1 MTVKRRT
8 LNIIFL
14 TASITGILAV
24 TGGYG
29 NTPAAR
35 AVSDCIHHGDANLDG
50 SITAADAQL
59 AFFIV
64 LGLYSPSY
72 EEECAADCN
81 GDDGVTAADAQAIFL
96 NVLGLGDCADPL
108 VQPTATPTPP
118 TPIPGFVYIA
128 PGAFMRGSPA
138 EEPCRYGET
147 QHQVTLTRGF
157 FMMETEVSRDMWAD
171 LKAGQPS
178 LPDDPSDP
186 AISPTLNH
194 PVQNLTWFEAVL
206 YANLQSQHDGLT
218 PCYYADEDLTE
229 LIDAANYTTGP
240 FYCDFFADGYR
251 LPTDSEWEYS
261 ARAGTTGPFSCDEPN
276 YSESTCWSHE
286 PGILPVLELHAV
298 FGPNHS
304 GTTGAVGSKLPNP
317 WGLYDMHGNVYEW
330 VWDWTTVYSTEPLID
345 PTGPETGTDRTLR
358 GGSLFWSAA
367 NNRSA
372 TTSGGPPGSHTNYNG
387 FRLARS
393 IPR

>member
-1 MTVKRRT
+1 MKQMHSILIFVT
-8 LNIIFL
+8 LLAVSIFL
-14 TASITGILAV
+14 VS
-24 TGGYG
+24 GGYPG
-29 NTPAAR
+29 IRVQSAIF
-35 AVSDCIHHGDANLDG
+35 DCVNHGDVNLDG

-64 LGLYSPSY
+64 LGIYSPTY
-72 EEECAADCN
+72 EEGCAADCN
-81 GDDGVTAADAQAIFL
+81 GDDSVTAADAQAIFL
-96 NVLGLGDCADPL
+96 TVLGLGECADPL
-108 VQPTATPTPP
+108 VEPTATPIPP
-118 TPIPGFVYIA
+118 TPIPGYIYAA
-128 PGAFMRGSPA
+128 PGIFMRGSPP
-138 EEPCRYGET
+138 EEPCRYSIET

-157 FMMETEVSRDMWAD
+157 FMMETEVSRDMWAA
-171 LKAGQPS
+171 LKADQPS
-178 LPDDPSDP
+178 LPTDPSDP

-206 YANLQSQHDGLT
+206 YANLMSQNEGLT
-218 PCYYADEDLTE
+218 PCYYTDAGLTE
-229 LIDAANYTTGP
+229 LIDATNYTTGP
-240 FYCDFFADGYR
+240 FYCDFFADGFR

-276 YSESTCWSHE
+276 YSDSTCWSVE

-298 FGPNHS
+298 FAANHS
-304 GTTGAVGSKLPNP
+304 GTTGTAGSKLPNP

-330 VWDWTTVYSTEPLID
+330 VWDWTTVYSTDPLID

-372 TTSGGPPGSHTNYNG
+372 TTSGGPPGSHTDNNG

-393 IPR
+393 IAW